1 MQKDK
6 NSTTEQIKSIH
17 TDVDKLV
24 ISVAADIARLD
35 AGPIAALR
43 RGPFSGAGAA
53 ALWYLLAKYNISAQ
67 IENSWA
73 TLIQAIAILTPKGT
87 SQSRKSAYDPRMSMG
102 AALFNAEVS
111 ELRVARLLA
120 TTGNMRLDLLLRLCR
135 RLATTDYNRFDVR
148 TLAWF
153 ILFGNEETDR
163 KIARDY
169 YRTEQ
174 NIRQKSLTTDSQHS
188 ILRN

>member
-6 NSTTEQIKSIH
+6 NSTPEQKKSMH
-17 TDVDKLV
+17 TDVNIVLN
-24 ISVAADIARLD
+24 VAVDIARLD
-35 AGPIAALR
+35 AGPIASLR

-53 ALWYLLAKYNISAQ
+53 ALWHLLAKHNISKQ
-67 IENSWA
+67 NENSWA

-87 SQSRKSAYDPRMSMG
+87 SQNRKSAYDPSISMG
-102 AALFNAEVS
+102 AALSKAEVS

-120 TTGNMRLDLLLRLCR
+120 TTGNMRFDLLLRLCR
-135 RLATTDYNRFDVR
+135 RLATTDYNRFDIR

-174 NIRQKSLTTDSQHS
+174 NDRKKSLTTD
-188 ILRN
+188 N